1 MILAIMIPLRK
12 NCATIEQNSAHIV
25 VMGELSMKYAIN
37 TLLFLKTRKIKLN
50 SKSRDCRIL

>member
-37 TLLFLKTRKIKLN
+37 TLLLKTRKIKLN